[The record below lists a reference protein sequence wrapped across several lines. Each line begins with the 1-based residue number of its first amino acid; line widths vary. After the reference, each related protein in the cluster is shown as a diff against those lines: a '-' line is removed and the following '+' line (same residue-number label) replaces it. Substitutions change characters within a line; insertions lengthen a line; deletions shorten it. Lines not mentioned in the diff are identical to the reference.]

1 LPYQNPTI
9 FMRKFTV
16 SCLAIFYTIGL
27 FGCGST
33 PKPSSSTTNT
43 TTNKYTEDLTAYRQ
57 KFPAPPSISPI
68 PATPTTPTPPNNTS
82 NGTNS
87 TTTNA
92 TNGNGNPPTQH
103 QNAAMDSLLT
113 ALYEANKSV
122 KSVQGYRILVYSG
135 TDREEAER
143 VKGTLDVK
151 LQERSEMGYDKPNF
165 KVRVGSFVQ
174 RLEAY
179 KTLVKVHK
187 EFPNA
192 ILVIDKINIEARR
205 RR

>member
-1 LPYQNPTI
+1 
-9 FMRKFTV
+9 MRKFTV

-33 PKPSSSTTNT
+33 PKPSTTSTNT
-43 TTNKYTEDLTAYRQ
+43 TRYNDDLAVYRQ
-57 KFPAPPSISPI
+57 KFPSPPAITPI
-68 PATPTTPTPPNNTS
+68 TATQTTTTTTHNTSTNPTTNTT
-82 NGTNS
+82 NTATNS
-87 TTTNA
+87 
-92 TNGNGNPPTQH
+92 NPPTQH

-192 ILVIDKINIEARR
+192 ILVIDKINIESRR